1 MKHKLIGT
9 FLGAL
14 LIATVTLFG
23 AATPSYAEATIT
35 KDGITYFLDEQSATA
50 FVYGYDETLPGSIV
64 IPESVFA
71 DNVSYSVTSIGDS
84 AFYGCASLESVRIPD
99 GVTSIGSS
107 AFSGCTSLES
117 VVFAGSPT
125 SLNPHAFEG
134 CTSLQNIF
142 IPKDATL
149 AADAFSGAEGSPLL
163 WRYEVAGDSSDG
175 KVHVNI
181 VSVTDK
187 DGSPITETVSIPQDI
202 MGSGYVIDET
212 PENVTFGQPYNVWVA
227 GIQVTSLNADDV
239 LGSADEGATVIYDA
253 KTKTLTLN
261 NANIA
266 VDDSRFAIYA
276 EQDLTISLV
285 GTNSVTLSGSVE
297 INGLAWESALDA
309 GYTVPEPA
317 APIACKGGSLTIR
330 SDDGNGSLK
339 ATNGADIVYENDRGS
354 LMSAGIVATGAIR
367 IENTEVEAT
376 ANYTYETK
384 GVDDYS
390 YGIFAGRGVVMDD
403 ASVMAAS
410 YEAIQSAGV
419 YALTG
424 DISLNGNIV
433 ATGDR
438 AVNNE
443 NPYSAFSAGIYASEG
458 SVNIEDGSVGA
469 TAASLT
475 EGGAAY
481 GIFGYSGIS
490 ITDGTV
496 HAIGATSNMDG
507 VDPLFGAGLFSSAG
521 NIAISGK
528 NTQVEADG
536 GYASDR
542 IAGIYA
548 NAGDIIITDASVKAS
563 AQNLYRGNTAVGI
576 YAGKLQIARSGSAT
590 GNIVL
595 SGADVQTVG
604 DTDPVRFSG
613 SLTVTPADGM
623 WYSVDALDE
632 AQWEYSGLLW
642 ESMAAAAQGIQ
653 GSPFTE
659 ETSLDRDLVSD
670 GEYLHFY
677 NVAAEDEENPTAPET
692 PDDPTVTEDSNEPE
706 EASESESGTDSK
718 LVQTGDNSLIAPL
731 TLVACAILAI
741 GAGAAIRRK
750 SE

>member
-1 MKHKLIGT
+1 M
-9 FLGAL
+9 
-14 LIATVTLFG
+14 
-23 AATPSYAEATIT
+23 
-35 KDGITYFLDEQSATA
+35 
-50 FVYGYDETLPGSIV
+50 
-64 IPESVFA
+64 
-71 DNVSYSVTSIGDS
+71 
-84 AFYGCASLESVRIPD
+84 
-99 GVTSIGSS
+99 
-107 AFSGCTSLES
+107 
-117 VVFAGSPT
+117 
-125 SLNPHAFEG
+125 
-134 CTSLQNIF
+134 
-142 IPKDATL
+142 
-149 AADAFSGAEGSPLL
+149 
-163 WRYEVAGDSSDG
+163 
-175 KVHVNI
+175 
-181 VSVTDK
+181 
-187 DGSPITETVSIPQDI
+187 
-202 MGSGYVIDET
+202 
-212 PENVTFGQPYNVWVA
+212 
-227 GIQVTSLNADDV
+227 
-239 LGSADEGATVIYDA
+239 
-253 KTKTLTLN
+253 
-261 NANIA
+261 
-266 VDDSRFAIYA
+266 
-276 EQDLTISLV
+276 
-285 GTNSVTLSGSVE
+285 
-297 INGLAWESALDA
+297 
-309 GYTVPEPA
+309 
-317 APIACKGGSLTIR
+317 
-330 SDDGNGSLK
+330 
-339 ATNGADIVYENDRGS
+339 YENDRGS

-376 ANYTYETK
+376 ANYTYAYETN
-384 GVDDYS
+384 GADDYS

-410 YEAIQSAGV
+410 NEAIQSAGV

-424 DISLNGNIV
+424 DISLNGNII
-433 ATGDR
+433 ATGGR
-438 AVNNE
+438 AANNE

-475 EGGAAY
+475 EDGAAY

-496 HAIGATSNMDG
+496 RTIGATTNMDA
-507 VDPLFGAGLFSSAG
+507 VEPIFGAGLFSAAG
-521 NIAISGK
+521 NITISGK

-536 GYASDR
+536 GYASDG

-563 AQNLYRGNTAVGI
+563 AQNPYGGNTAVGI

-604 DTDPVRFSG
+604 LTDPVRFSG

-677 NVAAEDEENPTAPET
+677 NVAAEDEEDPEAPNDPAAPE
-692 PDDPTVTEDSNEPE
+692 DQNEPE
-706 EASESESGTDSK
+706 EAPESGAGSK
-718 LVQTGDNSLIAPL
+718 LMQTGDDSLIAPL
-731 TLVACAILAI
+731 ALVACSILAI
-741 GAGAAIRRK
+741 GAGVAIRRK